1 MDKDTLLRELNA
13 AIRAGTLTEAD
24 IRSALPMEI
33 GKPGVDIDDS
43 GRKTTAVD
51 VMFYVAGIVLFST
64 IMSVIT
70 QSWDT
75 GNAAM
80 HILLS
85 AGFGAGL
92 WAVAYYFISSS
103 YQSDIRSGLTNALL
117 LTGSLLLI
125 AGGYITINEAMG
137 TYGDVDFI
145 PAALSFVVLG
155 FAHLAFDRVI
165 RRNLLLL
172 LGVFLLVASFPSF
185 MFGVVQ
191 ELDPSVDVIALIM
204 VTSAVLLGYAGRVV
218 TARNPERGIAG
229 FFDPLAVFLTLIS
242 MYIASFGD
250 YGVLWLI
257 LLLGSVAAIFYVSVM
272 QQNKKLLGNA
282 SFFMVLGIVTIAFK
296 YFSGFGITFSLV
308 IATMGILGSAAV
320 ASMLNKKIV

>member
-1 MDKDTLLRELNA
+1 MDKQTLLNELSA
-13 AIRAGTLTEAD
+13 AVRAGTITESE
-24 IRSALPMEI
+24 IRSVLPVAGVSGTEI
-33 GKPGVDIDDS
+33 NNS
-43 GRKTTAVD
+43 SRKLTAVD

-92 WAVAYYFISSS
+92 WAVAYYFVTDS
-103 YQSDIRSGLTNALL
+103 YQSDIRAGLTNALL

-125 AGGYITINEAMG
+125 SGGYITINELMG

-145 PAALSFVVLG
+145 PAAVSFVLLG
-155 FAHLAFDRVI
+155 IIHLFFDRVI
-165 RRNLLLL
+165 KRNLLLL
-172 LGVFLLVASFPSF
+172 LGVFLLVASFPSL
-185 MFGVVQ
+185 MFGIVQ
-191 ELDPSVDVIALIM
+191 DLNPSVDVVALIM
-204 VTSAVLLGYAGRVV
+204 VFSAILLGYAGRVV
-218 TARNPERGIAG
+218 AARNFERGIAG

-250 YGVLWLI
+250 YGALWL
-257 LLLGSVAAIFYVSVM
+257 LLLLCGVAAIFYVSVI

-282 SFFMVLGIVTIAFK
+282 SFFMVLGVVTIAFK
-296 YFSGFGITFSLV
+296 YFSGLGTTISLV
-308 IATMGILGSAAV
+308 VATIGILGSAAV
-320 ASMLNKKIV
+320 ASMLNKKIT